1 MKKIEREN
9 KCPSP
14 LRHLFVKVMCQ
25 ETYITLAVDPNYS
38 IANLKS
44 KIMVKTGF
52 PVDEQ
57 RIVFNG
63 KNLEDDRTVR
73 DYNIQHESI
82 LNLVLRVPGRY
93 NRMEVTI
100 LTEAMGPVATLAV
113 RPTDSIWELKLKIRD
128 LTDCPPDKQILI
140 FGGKELENKHTISD
154 YNIVNKSVIYLVEKM
169 EVYLVTQLTQERMS
183 LELSPKDTVE
193 SVKNEIHAK
202 TKISPYQQVLQFNG
216 RQLDDVHSL
225 NFYDIEDKVHAV
237 LVCSSANHC

>member
-1 MKKIEREN
+1 
-9 KCPSP
+9 
-14 LRHLFVKVMCQ
+14 
-25 ETYITLAVDPNYS
+25 
-38 IANLKS
+38 
-44 KIMVKTGF
+44 MVKKGF

-100 LTEAMGPVATLAV
+100 LTEAMGPVASLAV
-113 RPTDSIWELKLKIRD
+113 RPTDSIWKLKLKIRD

-154 YNIVNKSVIYLVEKM
+154 YNIVNKSVIYLVEKWKCIW
-169 EVYLVTQLTQERMS
+169 
-183 LELSPKDTVE
+183 SP
-193 SVKNEIHAK
+193 S
-202 TKISPYQQVLQFNG
+202 
-216 RQLDDVHSL
+216 
-225 NFYDIEDKVHAV
+225 
-237 LVCSSANHC
+237 

>member
-9 KCPSP
+9 KCLSP

-44 KIMVKTGF
+44 IIMVKTAF

-100 LTEAMGPVATLAV
+100 LTEATEPVTTLAV

-140 FGGKELENKHTISD
+140 FGGK
-154 YNIVNKSVIYLVEKM
+154 
-169 EVYLVTQLTQERMS
+169 
-183 LELSPKDTVE
+183 
-193 SVKNEIHAK
+193 
-202 TKISPYQQVLQFNG
+202 
-216 RQLDDVHSL
+216 
-225 NFYDIEDKVHAV
+225 
-237 LVCSSANHC
+237 